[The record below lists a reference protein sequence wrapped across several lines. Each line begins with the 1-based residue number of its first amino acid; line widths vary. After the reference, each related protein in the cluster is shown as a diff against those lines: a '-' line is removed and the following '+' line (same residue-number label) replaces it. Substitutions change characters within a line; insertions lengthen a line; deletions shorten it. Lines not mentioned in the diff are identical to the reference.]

1 MSSTGNH
8 PSRRPP
14 TYPRAQILSRV
25 PALAKAVRYSGA
37 PLMVAAGATAYGT
50 LAARHVPDAL
60 AVMAGLSGLA
70 LIAIPLEWLTG
81 GLFRRSAQRFAFDGF
96 FTILMI
102 GLEAACVTLAPPLF
116 ARLSALLGFASA
128 WSVWPR
134 ALPFAVQAL
143 LGLVIADFLAWAVH
157 FLQHRRGESA
167 LWRMH
172 SVHHSIDSL
181 DLIGGTRNHPYD
193 VLIAASTSMFILVLG
208 GGAHV
213 YAVVVML
220 NLFFN
225 TIHHVNVDLEVGPFE
240 RVFMMPRAHAWHHGQ
255 WLEAHVNFGHVLS
268 IWDILFGTYRC
279 PRPFEG
285 TFGLD
290 TPRPIPVEVPAM
302 LVAGASKRH
311 YERYTQ
317 ARQLAGSASTAIPTN
332 KICPFV

>member
-1 MSSTGNH
+1 MAKAGNH

-25 PALAKAVRYSGA
+25 PALANAIRYGGV
-37 PLMVAAGATAYGT
+37 PLMVAAGTTAYAT

-60 AVMAGLSGLA
+60 AVMGGLSALG
-70 LIAIPLEWLTG
+70 LIAIPLERVTG
-81 GLFRRSAQRFAFDGF
+81 GLFRRSPRRLAFDGF

-102 GLEAACVTLAPPLF
+102 GLEAACVTFAPPLF
-116 ARLSALLGFASA
+116 ARLSALLGFAPS
-128 WSVWPR
+128 SSLWPH
-134 ALPFAVQAL
+134 ALPFALQIL

-157 FLQHRRGESA
+157 FLQHRQGESA

-181 DLIGGTRNHPYD
+181 DLIGGTLNHPYD
-193 VLIAASTSMFILVLG
+193 VLTAASTSMVILMLG
-208 GGAHV
+208 GGAEV

-255 WLEAHVNFGHVLS
+255 WLESHVNFGHVLS
-268 IWDILFGTYRC
+268 IWDILFGTYWC

-290 TPRPIPVEVPAM
+290 TPHPIPIAVPAM

-311 YERYTQ
+311 YARYTQ
-317 ARQLAGSASTAIPTN
+317 AGQPARSASTAIPTN